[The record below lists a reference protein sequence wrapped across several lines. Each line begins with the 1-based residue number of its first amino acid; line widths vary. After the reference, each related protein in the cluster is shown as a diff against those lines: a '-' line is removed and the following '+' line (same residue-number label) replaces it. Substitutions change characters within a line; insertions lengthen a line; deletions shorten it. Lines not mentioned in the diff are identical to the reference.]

1 MKKKI
6 IKCKT
11 SLDLDYFAQVPGL
24 KVNFTKNY
32 KMFRFV
38 QKMISPLTHENKG
51 N

>member
-11 SLDLDYFAQVPGL
+11 RLDLDYFAQVPGL

-32 KMFRFV
+32 KMFRL
-38 QKMISPLTHENKG
+38 QKNDFTSHSRK
-51 N
+51 